1 VQTWDRQS
9 TIRAKIGVL
18 GIPYDASSSY
28 LRGSS
33 DAPPLI
39 RKAFHSDSSNLWTEN
54 GTDLGA
60 EELLADAGDLVFEA
74 EIDVWEEIERGVKVV
89 LEAGLHPLC
98 LGGDHSVTFP
108 IIKAMA
114 TRYDDLTILH
124 FDAHPD
130 LYQDFEG
137 NPYSHA
143 SPFARIMEAGIVA
156 RLVQIGIRTMNGHQ
170 REQAERY
177 GVEVIEMKDWNDEF
191 VMAADRPLY
200 ISFDMDC
207 LDPAFAPGVSHW
219 EPGGFSTRQV
229 LHVIQ
234 GLHAPLVGADIV
246 EYNPRVETPITG
258 MVAAKVFKEI
268 AAKMLVSDK

>member
-1 VQTWDRQS
+1 
-9 TIRAKIGVL
+9 
-18 GIPYDASSSY
+18 
-28 LRGSS
+28 
-33 DAPPLI
+33 
-39 RKAFHSDSSNLWTEN
+39 
-54 GTDLGA
+54 
-60 EELLADAGDLVFEA
+60 LADAGDLTFA
-74 EIDVWEEIERGVKVV
+74 ADSDAQQEIERGVLSV
-89 LEAGLHPLC
+89 LEAGLRPLC
-98 LGGDHSVTFP
+98 LGGDHAVTFP

-114 TRYDDLTILH
+114 SRYDDLTILH

-130 LYQDFEG
+130 LYEDFDSD
-137 NPYSHA
+137 PYSHA
-143 SPFARIMEAGIVA
+143 SPFARIMESGLVA

-191 VMAADRPLY
+191 LMSPDRPVY

-219 EPGGFSTRQV
+219 ESGGFSTRQV

-268 AAKMLVSDK
+268 AAKMLGTDKDS